1 MRCDVG
7 HQCIGAHAHSLMG
20 MRRQIS
26 LTRAGQPMII
36 EMVPGAL
43 FFRPSGQGEHVHF
56 TTGRWQHATFM
67 FSIAPCLHK
76 ATLSPHRFLCR
87 ARAAAREAGTCRA
100 ACLASTIQQTN
111 MNNTTQCR
119 FWLCL
124 RALCAS
130 LVGPVVFFV
139 SFGNLV
145 AEQWLI
151 KLFYVFVRIFTQERR
166 YKLKTFVCH
175 YAQIAEIVLDN
186 S

>member
-43 FFRPSGQGEHVHF
+43 FSGKGEHVHF
-56 TTGRWQHATFM
+56 TAGRWQHATFM

-130 LVGPVVFFV
+130 LVGPVVFFCFFWQPCCRAMADQV
-139 SFGNLV
+139 VLR
-145 AEQWLI
+145 
-151 KLFYVFVRIFTQERR
+151 VRPHLHTRTSIQ
-166 YKLKTFVCH
+166 
-175 YAQIAEIVLDN
+175 A
-186 S
+186 